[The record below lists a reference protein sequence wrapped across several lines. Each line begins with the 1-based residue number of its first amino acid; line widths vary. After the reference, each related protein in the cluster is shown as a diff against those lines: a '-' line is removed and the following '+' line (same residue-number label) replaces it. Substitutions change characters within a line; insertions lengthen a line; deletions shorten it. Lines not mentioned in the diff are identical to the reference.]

1 MPTVDDSASVV
12 VPHIQCPLS
21 DSTHDELRQ
30 SIDPL
35 TDDGNYGIEVYRAVV
50 EFILRHQQ

>member
-12 VPHIQCPLS
+12 VPRIQCPLS

-35 TDDGNYGIEVYRAVV
+35 TDDGNYGFEVYRAVV